1 MLTEYKKKTNIF
13 TFIGLML
20 QILYLFVKP
29 EGDAVSLF
37 ATILLWGGIILFTM
51 GCWYYAKGKG
61 YHGAYGL
68 LGLVLNFFGLIILV
82 AMPDKFKEVKNELP
96 K

>member
-13 TFIGLML
+13 ISIGLIL
-20 QILYLFVKP
+20 QILYLFAKP
-29 EGDAVSLF
+29 GGDTSSALGP
-37 ATILLWGGIILFTM
+37 ILLWGGIILFTM

-61 YHGAYGL
+61 YHGTYGL

-82 AMPDKFKEVKNELP
+82 AMPDKHKEIK